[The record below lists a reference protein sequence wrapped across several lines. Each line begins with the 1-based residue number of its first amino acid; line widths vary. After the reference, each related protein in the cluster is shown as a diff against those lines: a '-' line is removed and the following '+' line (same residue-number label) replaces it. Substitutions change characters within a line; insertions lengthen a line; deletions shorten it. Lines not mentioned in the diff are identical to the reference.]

1 MHGVCTGIDAVVVV
15 AAGPWRSSSGEWRGK
30 ITHLLICGEAVAARA
45 GRRSHHGATEQE
57 DGRKEDPVIGGGG
70 EGLTGGDGA
79 PRGTWGE
86 AEVGGANRTR
96 STNWNGS
103 HGGAEDVRASAL
115 VTGWDLGNWRP
126 APKRDSRVT
135 SRGGRPSSGR
145 PY

>member
-1 MHGVCTGIDAVVVV
+1 MAR
-15 AAGPWRSSSGEWRGK
+15 PWQ
-30 ITHLLICGEAVAARA
+30 H
-45 GRRSHHGATEQE
+45 EQE

-79 PRGTWGE
+79 PRSTWGE

-145 PY
+145 PD